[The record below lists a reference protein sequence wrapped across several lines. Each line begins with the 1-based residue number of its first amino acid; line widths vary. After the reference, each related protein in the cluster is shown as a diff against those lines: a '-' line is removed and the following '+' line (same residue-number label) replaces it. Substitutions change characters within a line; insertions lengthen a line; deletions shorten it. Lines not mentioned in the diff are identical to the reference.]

1 MIHGEGLASAEREAE
16 LAAGGA
22 GSQPSTRAALE
33 SAPDAMLNV
42 NTDDDFRAVVLEN
55 MAEGLAVCDSRGRL
69 VFMNATASKM
79 LGWSEDELLG
89 SSAHDA
95 IHYQRADGSPLAEA
109 DSALTMVRT
118 EGRTV
123 RIAQDAF
130 TRKDG
135 SIFPVAY
142 SAAPLHSGT
151 SVRGT
156 VVVFHDTT
164 EEQAERTRAQRELD
178 TLSWVGRIR
187 DALDS
192 DRLVLYSQPIVP
204 LSAGGTHSEE
214 LLLRM
219 VGQKGEL
226 ILPNSFLPVAEKYS
240 QVWEIDQWVMTRA
253 ALLAAAGPRVR
264 RGSGR
269 LWYRLRELYLSTEA
283 PVQVPE
289 DRHWVRPR
297 LGIERSEPAPDQG
310 DRQHRPR
317 VRPADDRRGRRRQ
330 RDTGPL
336 ARLRR
341 RLCPGFLPRPAA
353 AARVRLTLMAISSA
367 SDRRQPVAGSWD
379 ELAGVIAEFDLVPA
393 FAPALERVLAA
404 ISTTG
409 GSAGEL
415 VAAIESGTRLN
426 AAVLRRAQTV

>member
-1 MIHGEGLASAEREAE
+1 MIHGEGLECAEREAE
-16 LAAGGA
+16 LAAGRA
-22 GSQPSTRAALE
+22 RLQPYTRTALE

-42 NTDDDFRAVVLEN
+42 DTDDDFRAVVLEN

-109 DSALTMVRT
+109 DSALTIVRA

-123 RIAQDAF
+123 RMAQDAF

-142 SAAPLHSGT
+142 SAAPLLSGS

-164 EEQAERTRAQRELD
+164 EEQAEHTRAQRELD

-187 DALDS
+187 DALDN

-204 LSAGGTHSEE
+204 LSAGSTHSEE

-219 VGQKGEL
+219 LGHKGEL

-253 ALLAAAGPRVR
+253 AVLAAAGRRVHTNL
-264 RGSGR
+264 SADSISS
-269 LWYRLRELYLSTEA
+269 LDLLPQIERELSAAGADPANVVFEITETALMGNIDAGEALARGLTHLGCGVALDDFGTGYGSFTYL
-283 PVQVPE
+283 Q
-289 DRHWVRPR
+289 R
-297 LGIERSEPAPDQG
+297 LPFKYLKI
-310 DRQHRPR
+310 
-317 VRPADDRRGRRRQ
+317 
-330 RDTGPL
+330 DTGFVRDL
-336 ARLRR
+336 AWS
-341 RLCPGFLPRPAA
+341 AA
-353 AARVRLTLMAISSA
+353 SQHLIKAIVNIAREFGQQT
-367 SDRRQPVAGSWD
+367 
-379 ELAGVIAEFDLVPA
+379 IAEGVEDSETLGLLRDYGVD
-393 FAPALERVLAA
+393 FAQGFYLGRPQPLEF
-404 ISTTG
+404 G
-409 GSAGEL
+409 
-415 VAAIESGTRLN
+415 
-426 AAVLRRAQTV
+426 